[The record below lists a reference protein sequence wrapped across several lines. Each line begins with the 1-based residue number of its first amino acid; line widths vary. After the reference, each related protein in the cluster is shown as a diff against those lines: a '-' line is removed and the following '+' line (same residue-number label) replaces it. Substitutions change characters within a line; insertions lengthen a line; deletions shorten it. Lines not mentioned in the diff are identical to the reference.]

1 MSRIARFV
9 WGLLILGTC
18 AMAHAQVDAERVRIH
33 GSQTL
38 GARLVPTVAEA
49 WLRDIGY
56 QDIRRVQ
63 AAPAATEIH
72 AVRDGL
78 PLIVEIAGSSTKQG
92 FADLVAGEAQIAMMT
107 RRPTA
112 AELDE
117 GWQLGDLAS
126 HDQEFVLALDGVAV
140 VVHRDNPL
148 TRLDIAQLR
157 RLFSGQVRDWREVGG
172 RPGPV
177 RLQMVAGANSARD
190 LVDEQVMAG
199 SAYGMSR
206 QHPDGPTLLDAVAA
220 DPQAIG
226 FITLRQRWGAG
237 VKPLAIAEGGRAIA
251 PTRLNVLSEDYPLT
265 RRLYMYGSQMM
276 GALSRSF
283 ALYAMGQHG
292 QDAVAS
298 AGHLGVTLRPGYKPP
313 SLFGPAEYK
322 ALIGNAMR
330 LPLSLRFN
338 FTGNNDSGVASSVY
352 DSRSVRDIERL
363 AAFMKLPVN
372 QGRQLLVVGFADVGT
387 STSVAATMM
396 MSNDRADLVAH
407 ELMALGLPVLHAR
420 GMGAQVPLKAPA
432 DARARLRNE
441 RVEIWLL

>member
-1 MSRIARFV
+1 M
-9 WGLLILGTC
+9 LLGTC
-18 AMAHAQVDAERVRIH
+18 AMAQAQGDAERVRIH

-63 AAPAATEIH
+63 AAPSTTEIH
-72 AVRDGL
+72 ATRDGQ
-78 PLIVEIAGSSTKQG
+78 PLIVEIAGSNTAQG
-92 FADLVAGEAQIAMMT
+92 FSDLVNGEAQIALMT

-117 GWQLGDLAS
+117 GWQLGDLS
-126 HDQEFVLALDGVAV
+126 SRDQEFVLALDGVAV
-140 VVHRDNPL
+140 VVNRDNPV
-148 TRLDIAQLR
+148 TRLDFAQLR
-157 RLFSGQVRDWREVGG
+157 RLLSGQVRDWRELGG
-172 RPGPV
+172 HPGPV

-190 LVDEQVMAG
+190 LVATRVMTG
-199 SAYGMSR
+199 SAYGISR
-206 QHPDGPTLLDAVAA
+206 DHADGPSLLRAVAA
-220 DPQAIG
+220 DPQAVG
-226 FITLRQRWGAG
+226 FITLRQHWGAG
-237 VKPLAIAEGGRAIA
+237 VRPLAIAEGGRAVA
-251 PTRLNVLSEDYPLT
+251 PTRLNVQSEDYPLT

-283 ALYAMGQHG
+283 ALYAMGQRG
-292 QDAVAS
+292 QDAVAA
-298 AGHLGVTLRPGYKPP
+298 AGHLGVTMRPGYKPP
-313 SLFGPAEYK
+313 SLFGPTEYK
-322 ALIGNAMR
+322 ALIGNAIR

-338 FTGNNDSGVASSVY
+338 FTGNNESGVASSVY

-432 DARARLRNE
+432 DSNARFRNE

>member
-9 WGLLILGTC
+9 WGLLLLGTC
-18 AMAHAQVDAERVRIH
+18 AMAQAQGDAERVRIH

-63 AAPAATEIH
+63 AAPSTTEIH
-72 AVRDGL
+72 ATRDGQ
-78 PLIVEIAGSSTKQG
+78 PLIVEIAGSNTAQG
-92 FADLVAGEAQIAMMT
+92 YSDLVNGEAQIALMT

-117 GWQLGDLAS
+117 GWQLGDLS
-126 HDQEFVLALDGVAV
+126 SRDQEFVLALDGVAV
-140 VVHRDNPL
+140 VVNRDNPV
-148 TRLDIAQLR
+148 TRLDFAQLR
-157 RLFSGQVRDWREVGG
+157 RLLSGQVRDWRELGG

-190 LVDEQVMAG
+190 LVDTRVMAG
-199 SAYGMSR
+199 NAYGISR
-206 QHPDGPTLLDAVAA
+206 DHADGPSLLRAVAA
-220 DPQAIG
+220 DPQAVG
-226 FITLRQRWGAG
+226 FITLRQHWGAG
-237 VKPLAIAEGGRAIA
+237 VRPLAIAEGGRAVA
-251 PTRLNVLSEDYPLT
+251 PTRLNVQSEDYPLT

-283 ALYAMGQHG
+283 ALYAMGQRG
-292 QDAVAS
+292 QDAVAA
-298 AGHLGVTLRPGYKPP
+298 AGHLGVTMRPGYKPP
-313 SLFGPAEYK
+313 SLFGPTEYK
-322 ALIGNAMR
+322 ALIGNAIR

-338 FTGNNDSGVASSVY
+338 FTGNNESGVASSVY

-432 DARARLRNE
+432 DSNARFRNE